1 MLLLFDGLAS
11 SSAGAHKNAALH
23 ALGAGGIALRRGHL
37 RSLTAVLAASA
48 AAVPPRKP
56 RRVVSMGVFVGGVL
70 STRSAWIIGFISAV
84 VRVRAEAEVP
94 ASPRLDFTIIVYL

>member
-70 STRSAWIIGFISAV
+70 STLSAWVIGFLSCLA
-84 VRVRAEAEVP
+84 RVRSEAEVCIFP
-94 ASPRLDFTIIVYL
+94 SACFSGT